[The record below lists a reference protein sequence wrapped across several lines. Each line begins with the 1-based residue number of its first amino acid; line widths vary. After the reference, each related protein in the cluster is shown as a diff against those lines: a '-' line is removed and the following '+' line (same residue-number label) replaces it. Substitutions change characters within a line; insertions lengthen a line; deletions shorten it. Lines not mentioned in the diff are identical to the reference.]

1 MKDMKWIAKRPR
13 DSSLNKEYTKS
24 ILKIDFY
31 SNAKAFKILK
41 EEYLELNRG
50 KMK

>member
-1 MKDMKWIAKRPR
+1 M
-13 DSSLNKEYTKS
+13 EHTKS

-41 EEYLELNRG
+41 EEYLEL
-50 KMK
+50 KE